1 MFRFFKRKQ
10 SIKNPVLVD
19 IHSHLL
25 PGLDDG
31 VEMLEESLQIIKTF
45 EALGYKKVITTPHI
59 LSDFYKN
66 SPETIL
72 PVLKELQKYIL
83 GKTNVIVEAA
93 AEYYLDE
100 TFINLINEGKK
111 KLLTLGNDFILFE
124 TSFMSEPVYLKEAIF
139 KIQSLGLKPILAH
152 PERYQYLHNDWALAT
167 DLFERGTY
175 FQINLN
181 SLSGYYSIPVKKMV
195 AKLIKS
201 KMVHFFGSDCHN
213 PKQIEVFQD
222 SLKTPL
228 FSQLAGLNL
237 LNNQLL

>member
-45 EALGYKKVITTPHI
+45 EALGYKKIITTPHI

-152 PERYQYLHNDWALAT
+152 PERYQYLHNDWELAT

-213 PKQIEVFQD
+213 PQHIEVFQD